1 MADRALSD
9 ELHRIYLEAQSRFDH
24 FVMGATLAVCAYLA
38 QSNPYEKLGWNLPTL
53 YLASLL
59 LFAAAALSGF
69 KRIEQV
75 VQTLRYNTDLLEAQE
90 KGIKDRV
97 KEARIASHRASKQ
110 THYYYL
116 ARNTFLFLGLI
127 AYIAAK
133 VLGPYVSP

>member
-38 QSNPYEKLGWNLPTL
+38 QSNPYEKFGWNLPTL
-53 YLASLL
+53 YLLSLL
-59 LFAAAALSGF
+59 LFAAAALCGF

-90 KGIKDRV
+90 KGFKDKV
-97 KEARIASHRASKQ
+97 KEARVASHRASKQ